1 MAKQDY
7 TYSFKN
13 AYIDIENNTITEVT
27 KDASY
32 THNLE
37 SVLKELE
44 GKQLSITF
52 KETNEIFPEGQ

>member
-1 MAKQDY
+1 MAKQDF

-37 SVLKELE
+37 SVLEELE

>member
-37 SVLKELE
+37 GVLKELE